1 MLDELADETMIR
13 RKRPPLDTVTDPTEL
28 IFRSTF
34 KQQRF
39 GESVSCLRS
48 LPCVAAC
55 LVCQAL
61 VVAGFGLLLLGNTVS
76 RFKQS
81 PIVTYGCWPE
91 AGCAC
96 DGRRSCNLTLQ
107 LTEDMEPP
115 VLIMY
120 QLDRFYTSHRRYKP
134 SFSPLQ
140 LRGKGQSFSREELE
154 DCYPLIAP
162 PNTSLPPYAPCGLR
176 AATIFDD
183 RVIMLDPN
191 GQPVNLSKDIVPS
204 FPLSERRLRA
214 KFRVFANRSEARV
227 SPLLAHPALA
237 NTSLGLVAAAA
248 AAAATAAVEGPQ
260 SGADAGDEL
269 DPWAAI
275 SATAAVAASAEED
288 TQADLISWL
297 RGSPSPLLRKPLA
310 RIDARLPAGRY
321 SLVVRSSFPT
331 ELFRGNKA
339 RRAAVQQ
346 PRRAP
351 KAAHHTPHT
360 TTHTTHHTPPTT
372 HHTPPTTH
380 RTPPTT
386 CYAGAAP
393 RHLGLARCGPVA
405 PRLLLPVPLGGVAPR
420 GRGARAARSQ
430 LARRCT
436 VHQHSGPSPP

>member
-1 MLDELADETMIR
+1 MDELADETMIR

-34 KQQRF
+34 KQQSF

-214 KFRVFANRSEARV
+214 KFRVFANRSGYVPCDCFRQARRQ
-227 SPLLAHPALA
+227 
-237 NTSLGLVAAAA
+237 
-248 AAAATAAVEGPQ
+248 AVRQLP
-260 SGADAGDEL
+260 
-269 DPWAAI
+269 
-275 SATAAVAASAEED
+275 V
-288 TQADLISWL
+288 
-297 RGSPSPLLRKPLA
+297 RLRK
-310 RIDARLPAGRY
+310 
-321 SLVVRSSFPT
+321 
-331 ELFRGNKA
+331 
-339 RRAAVQQ
+339 
-346 PRRAP
+346 
-351 KAAHHTPHT
+351 
-360 TTHTTHHTPPTT
+360 
-372 HHTPPTTH
+372 
-380 RTPPTT
+380 
-386 CYAGAAP
+386 
-393 RHLGLARCGPVA
+393 
-405 PRLLLPVPLGGVAPR
+405 
-420 GRGARAARSQ
+420 
-430 LARRCT
+430 
-436 VHQHSGPSPP
+436 